1 MREYKL
7 DGCFIDDD
15 KKFALIHIYKNASIS
30 MRNAL
35 GMRGKYH
42 NWSDIKDGKIKSI
55 CIIRNPMERIV
66 SSYQYLLRL
75 EDNGF
80 INKHPIHITKE
91 TDFFK
96 IKINPIKSFLAFLDY
111 IEEHGFYDAVT
122 LPQTEFL
129 SDRGLTINDI
139 DEVMIQERLS
149 DDFKVFKEKYGLD
162 VELRCDNR
170 GNNDTTNIL
179 NGLISSHIDI
189 QKRIVRLYK
198 KDFKLYNK
206 LINE

>member
-1 MREYKL
+1 M
-7 DGCFIDDD
+7 
-15 KKFALIHIYKNASIS
+15 
-30 MRNAL
+30 
-35 GMRGKYH
+35 
-42 NWSDIKDGKIKSI
+42 
-55 CIIRNPMERIV
+55 
-66 SSYQYLLRL
+66 
-75 EDNGF
+75 
-80 INKHPIHITKE
+80 
-91 TDFFK
+91 
-96 IKINPIKSFLAFLDY
+96 
-111 IEEHGFYDAVT
+111 T

-170 GNNDTTNIL
+170 GDNDTTNIL